1 MKTFCM
7 RHAVYE
13 GIQHTGENIQ
23 DIDRV
28 VREYYGL
35 LEANTDNTLTL
46 KHQYDPDLCC
56 TIALG
61 DLLLVDKATNK
72 MCVIDN
78 NAYRMLFNDV
88 EAHIAQY
95 AWRDAKHHSV
105 ACFMPIPDPY
115 ESALNPYWVDA
126 TAEKVMAVRY
136 GYGNLH
142 TLFKEA
148 SDSGNMRLDEVCLCC
163 GKDALT
169 FITPPNHIV
178 REGDWIVLH
187 DAEENGGNKVTACQL
202 LHDDEFRGQHSRV

>member
-13 GIQHTGENIQ
+13 GIQHTGENLQ

-35 LEANTDNTLTL
+35 LEVNTDHTLTL

-56 TIALG
+56 TIAIG

-78 NAYRMLFNDV
+78 SAYRMLFNDV
-88 EAHIAQY
+88 EAHIEQY

-163 GKDALT
+163 GKGWLKWITHPDA
-169 FITPPNHIV
+169 IV
-178 REGDWIVLH
+178 REGDWIILRETME
-187 DAEENGGNKVTACQL
+187 DGNKVTACQL